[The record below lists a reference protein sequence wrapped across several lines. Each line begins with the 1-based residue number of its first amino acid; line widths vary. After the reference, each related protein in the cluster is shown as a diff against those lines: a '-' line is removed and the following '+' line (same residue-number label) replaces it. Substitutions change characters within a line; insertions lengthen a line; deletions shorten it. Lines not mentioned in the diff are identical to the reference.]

1 MTHHDD
7 AALLKALVN
16 PDSVALIGVS
26 GSPGKLTARPLEF
39 LQKNGW
45 QGRIYPVNPTRDEI
59 GGLKA
64 YRSVAD
70 IPGGVDHAY
79 ILLNADPA
87 IEALAD
93 CAKAGVKVISLLADG
108 FAEAGMQGQERQQR
122 LVQIAEDAGILLI
135 GPNSTGVVA
144 THANF
149 VCTTNAAFKADDIK
163 PGRLA
168 VLSQSGSVIGTM
180 LSRGQAQGTG
190 FSALI
195 STGNEAGA
203 GVGRLGQLLLDD
215 AQTDG
220 FILFLET
227 IRDRDALAQFARGA
241 AARGKPVVAYM
252 IGRSDEGQA
261 LSVSHTGALTGSAR
275 SVSAFLR
282 SIGIREVDTFEA
294 LIPVARTL
302 SRSRLDPDRPR
313 AVTVVSTTGG
323 GGAMV
328 VDQLSLRGVPI
339 AGLSAASRQ
348 ALEDRNI
355 PLGHGK
361 LVDVTLAGT
370 RYDSMKAV
378 IQTLSADPDTGL
390 LLVVIGSSAQFS
402 PELAVAPIVDACAEA
417 AGTIAPVMAFP
428 LPHAPEA
435 LTMLEAGGIAAFQ
448 SVETC
453 AEAIAQMF
461 DRPATF
467 ATDTDAALPANV
479 TSLIDAMSPGIQD
492 EMTSAAVMQDLGI
505 SGPKAVLLDP
515 VADIPDQIDVPFPVV
530 AKLVSADLPHK
541 TEAGAIRVGIA
552 DRASLVEA
560 IAGMKA
566 SAQDHAPGY
575 LLRGILVQEMRQGL
589 GEALI
594 GLTRDPVAGPVLTL
608 AAGGVMTEIYRDS
621 AVRPAPLGIE
631 TAREMISEV
640 KGFALFSGYRNRPRG
655 DLEALAQAVVAVS
668 RLAQDGRIAEAE
680 INPVLI
686 LPQGEGVV
694 MLDALLNIAA
704 KGR

>member
-1 MTHHDD
+1 MTRYDD
-7 AALLKALVN
+7 DTLRKALIA
-16 PDSVALIGVS
+16 PESVALVGVS
-26 GSPGKLTARPLEF
+26 GTPGRLTARPLEA
-39 LQKNGW
+39 LQRNGW
-45 QGRIYPVNPTRDEI
+45 QGRIYPVNPTRDTI
-59 GGLKA
+59 GGLAA
-64 YRSVAD
+64 YKRVSD

-87 IEALAD
+87 IEAVAD
-93 CAKAGVKVISLLADG
+93 CARAGVKVVSLLADG
-108 FAEAGMQGQERQQR
+108 FAEAGDEGRARQERLMR
-122 LVQIAEDAGILLI
+122 IADAAGMLLV

-144 THANF
+144 THPGF
-149 VCTTNAAFKADDIK
+149 VCTTNAAFKTDDIRR
-163 PGRLA
+163 GRLA

-190 FSALI
+190 FSVLV

-215 AQTDG
+215 PDTDG

-227 IRDRDALAQFARGA
+227 IRDRAALAAFARGA
-241 AARGKPVVAYM
+241 LARGKPVVAYM
-252 IGRSDEGQA
+252 IGRSEEGQA

-282 SIGIREVDTFEA
+282 ASGIHEVDSFDA

-302 SRSRLDPDRPR
+302 ARSRLQPERPR

-328 VDQLSLRGVPI
+328 IDQLALRGVPI
-339 AGLSAASRQ
+339 AGLSDTARA
-348 ALEDRNI
+348 ALEAKDI

-378 IQTLSADPDTGL
+378 VQTLAADPETGL

-417 AGTIAPVMAFP
+417 AGDIAPVMAFP
-428 LPHAPEA
+428 LPHAPESLA
-435 LTMLEAGGIAAFQ
+435 MLEAGDIPAFH

-453 AEAIAQMF
+453 AEAIARMF
-461 DRPATF
+461 DPLIV
-467 ATDTDAALPANV
+467 TDAGAFALPGAAAA
-479 TSLIDAMSPGIQD
+479 LIADLAPGTQD
-492 EMTSAAVMQDLGI
+492 EVASGAVMAALGVG
-505 SGPKAVLLDP
+505 GPRAVLLDP
-515 VADIPDQIDVPFPVV
+515 AAVLPDEIGLPFPVV
-530 AKLVSADLPHK
+530 AKLVSSDLPHK
-541 TEAGAIRVGIA
+541 TEAGAIRIGIP
-552 DRASLVEA
+552 DRAAVAEA
-560 IAGMKA
+560 IAEMRA
-566 SAQDHAPGY
+566 AAEAHRPGY
-575 LLRGILVQEMRQGL
+575 RLRGILVQEMRTGL

-594 GLTRDPVAGPVLTL
+594 GLTRDPVAGPMLTL

-621 AVRPAPLGIE
+621 AVRPAPLDIA
-631 TAREMISEV
+631 TAREMIAEV
-640 KGFALFSGYRNRPRG
+640 KGFALFSGYRNRPKG

-668 RLAQDGRIAEAE
+668 QLALAERIEEAE

-686 LPQGEGVV
+686 LPQGQGVV
-694 MLDALLNIAA
+694 MLDALLHVAD
-704 KGR
+704 GPRG